1 MPGDEPVSGGPT
13 RDERAGDEPTNR
25 GPTSGEGAG
34 GGPTSGEGAG
44 DGPTRGERAGDEPT
58 NGELARG
65 GLHRRAMR
73 LEWGTNAWNGL
84 EVFVAV
90 GLGVAAR
97 SLALVAFGLDS
108 LVEVFATLVVIR
120 HLGDTREDRGDVR
133 THRALRRIAAAFWLL
148 AAYLLV
154 SGGRGLAAHDVARH
168 SPAGIAYLAV
178 TAVVMFGLARQK
190 KKVAAAMGS
199 EPLAREAAMTFLD
212 GCLSVG
218 IMAALAANMGL
229 GWWWA
234 DAAAAVAVAGLAIR
248 EGTESWRQG
257 APHAEG
263 DAAR

>member
-1 MPGDEPVSGGPT
+1 MPGDEPTGDEPT
-13 RDERAGDEPTNR
+13 RDE
-25 GPTSGEGAG
+25 
-34 GGPTSGEGAG
+34 
-44 DGPTRGERAGDEPT
+44 PTRDRPAG
-58 NGELARG
+58 G
-65 GLHRRAMR
+65 GLHRRAMQ
-73 LEWGTNAWNGL
+73 LEWGTNAWNSL

-120 HLGDTREDRGDVR
+120 HLGDAGEDRGDVR
-133 THRALRRIAAAFWLL
+133 THRALRRIAGAFWLL

-154 SGGRGLAAHDVARH
+154 SGGRGLVAHDVPRH

-199 EPLAREAAMTFLD
+199 EPMAREAAMTFLD

-218 IMAALAANMGL
+218 IVAALAANMGL

-248 EGTESWRQG
+248 EGIESWRQG
-257 APHAEG
+257 APHTEG
-263 DAAR
+263 DAMG